1 MPENDQPPHDDLPM
15 AVVRPARGHGLP
27 LVWLVPLIAVIVGG
41 WLAVRTIL
49 EQGPTI
55 SISFRT
61 AEGLEAGKTKLKLK
75 EVEIG
80 TVQSIALADD
90 PGGVVITAELA
101 KQAERF
107 LVEDTRFWVE
117 RPRVT
122 GSSVSGLGTLLSGAF
137 IGMDVG
143 QSQQSSRSFDGLE
156 VPPILTAG
164 RSGRSF
170 MLKSADLASI
180 SYGTPVYF
188 RRIQV
193 GEVIAYELDQDGQGV
208 TATIFINA
216 PYDRYVSAETR
227 FWKASGVD
235 LSLDA
240 SGFQVR
246 TESLV
251 ALLGGGLAFADPPN
265 MEPDEPASADSVF
278 TLYEGRAEAFKAP
291 DTRVVRYVFLFR
303 ESVRGLAVGAPV
315 DFRGIVVGEV
325 VDISVDFDIEQ
336 QRIDMRVEIDM
347 YPDRLRSR
355 AHLIAADIPEIDTDA
370 WRQEWQQLVD
380 AGLRGQ
386 LRTGNFLTGQRY
398 VAIDFFPS
406 ARHASIDWSAS
417 PPRLPTIQGGLEG
430 LQESLA
436 SIAGKLD
443 RIPYEELAADVTTA
457 LDSLNQLLDGA
468 DTLVRRLD
476 ADLTPQIEQT
486 LTQARSSLAAAERTL
501 GSAERTLAPESPI
514 PMETRN
520 SLREVGRAA
529 QSLRE
534 LADYLE
540 RHPEALLRGK

>member
-1 MPENDQPPHDDLPM
+1 MPENDRPPRDDLPT
-15 AVVRPARGHGLP
+15 AVVRSARGHRLP

-61 AEGLEAGKTKLKLK
+61 AEGLEAGKTKIKLK

-80 TVQSIALADD
+80 TVQSIALAED

-164 RSGRSF
+164 RPGRSF

-235 LSLDA
+235 VSLDA

-355 AHLIAADIPEIDTDA
+355 AQLIAADIPEIDTDA

-468 DTLVRRLD
+468 DTLLRRLD

-540 RHPEALLRGK
+540 RHPDALLRGK